1 MTEEQLLG
9 SLQQEIARH
18 PELEYKQWIINYISH
33 QLSSYFAAKKTPAA
47 ASIAN
52 IIDEHL

>member
-9 SLQQEIARH
+9 SLQEEIARH
-18 PELEYKQWIINYISH
+18 PELEYKEWLVNWITSR
-33 QLSSYFAAKKTPAA
+33 LSTYFAAKKTPTA

>member
-9 SLQQEIARH
+9 SLQQEIARY
-18 PELEYKQWIINYISH
+18 PEAEHKEWLVNWIISR
-33 QLSSYFAAKKTPAA
+33 LSTYFAAKKTPAA